1 VYKKYSLEIKCMKT
15 DSSHII
21 YILGTA
27 GSGKS
32 ALTMKLS
39 EWLYDAGLSVV
50 RLNLD
55 PGVRKLP
62 YTPDVDVRDYVDLD
76 QITEQYGLGPNGALI
91 AATDIL
97 VTKIDDIKNEV
108 ESFDADYVIVDT
120 VGQMEVFA
128 YRSSGL
134 LFVTALSTKS
144 VVVHLI
150 DTLLAKTPASFISM
164 VLLGASLKV
173 RFPVPHI
180 TVLSKIDLMDSSVIE
195 RICKWSNPEFLADAL
210 EIVTRGQQRELNVTL
225 LNALKMQG
233 YIGEVIPVSSVTMKG
248 IDALVGDIENVF
260 DKHRWDSEESYR
272 WESED

>member
-1 VYKKYSLEIKCMKT
+1 MEPYSNV
-15 DSSHII
+15 I

-32 ALTMKLS
+32 ALTMKFS
-39 EWLYDAGLSVV
+39 EWLYDAGWSVIRV
-50 RLNLD
+50 NMD
-55 PGVRKLP
+55 PGVRQLP
-62 YTPDVDVRDYVDLD
+62 YTPDVDVRDYVNLD
-76 QITEQYGLGPNGALI
+76 QIIEQYELGPNGALI

-97 VTKIDDIKNEV
+97 VTKIDDIKQEI
-108 ESFDADYVIVDT
+108 ESFDADYIIVDT

-134 LFVTALSTKS
+134 LFVTALSKSS

-150 DTLLAKTPASFISM
+150 DSLLAKTPASFVSM

-173 RFPVPHI
+173 RFPIPQI
-180 TVLSKIDLMDSSVIE
+180 TVLSKTDLISEDEIE

-210 EIVTRGQQRELNVTL
+210 EIATRGLQRELNVTL

-248 IDALVGDIENVF
+248 IDALGGDIENIF
-260 DKHRWDSEESYR
+260 NKHKWDSEESYR
-272 WESED
+272 WESE

>member
-1 VYKKYSLEIKCMKT
+1 MEAYS
-15 DSSHII
+15 SNVI
-21 YILGTA
+21 YIIGTA

-39 EWLYDAGLSVV
+39 ELLYDAGWNAV

-55 PGVRKLP
+55 PGVQQLP
-62 YTPDVDVRDYVDLD
+62 YTPDVDVRDYVDLN

-97 VTKIDDIKNEV
+97 VTKIDDIKTEV
-108 ESFDADYVIVDT
+108 ESFDADYVLVDT

-150 DTLLAKTPASFISM
+150 DALLAKTPASFVSM

-180 TVLSKIDLMDSSVIE
+180 TVLSKTDLISEDEIE

-210 EIVTRGQQRELNVTL
+210 EIATRGQQRELNVTL
-225 LNALKMQG
+225 LNALKVQG
-233 YIGEVIPVSSVTMKG
+233 YIGEVIPVSSVTMNG
-248 IDALVGDIENVF
+248 MNDLAGGLEHIFDNYSWDA
-260 DKHRWDSEESYR
+260 EESYR
-272 WESED
+272 WESE

>member
-1 VYKKYSLEIKCMKT
+1 MEPYSNV
-15 DSSHII
+15 I

-32 ALTMKLS
+32 ALTMKFS
-39 EWLYDAGLSVV
+39 EWLYDAGWSVIRV
-50 RLNLD
+50 NMD
-55 PGVRKLP
+55 PGVRQLP
-62 YTPDVDVRDYVDLD
+62 YTPDVDVRDYVNLD
-76 QITEQYGLGPNGALI
+76 QIIEQYELGPNGALI

-97 VTKIDDIKNEV
+97 VTKIDDIKQEI
-108 ESFDADYVIVDT
+108 ESFDADYIIVDT

-134 LFVTALSTKS
+134 LFVTALSKSS

-150 DTLLAKTPASFISM
+150 DSLLAKTPASFVSM

-173 RFPVPHI
+173 RFPIPQI
-180 TVLSKIDLMDSSVIE
+180 TVLSKTDLISEDEIE

-210 EIVTRGQQRELNVTL
+210 EIATRGLQRELNVTL

-248 IDALVGDIENVF
+248 IDDLAGNIEHVF
-260 DKHRWDSEESYR
+260 DSYRWDSEESYR
-272 WESED
+272 WESE

>member
-1 VYKKYSLEIKCMKT
+1 MET
-15 DSSHII
+15 DSSHVI
-21 YILGTA
+21 YVLGTA

-39 EWLYDAGLSVV
+39 EWLYDAGLNVV

-55 PGVRKLP
+55 PGVRQLS
-62 YTPDVDVRDYVDLD
+62 YTPDVDVREYVDLD

-97 VTKIDDIKNEV
+97 VTKIDDIKQEI
-108 ESFDADYVIVDT
+108 ESFNADYIIVDT

-134 LFVTALSTKS
+134 LFITALSAKS
-144 VVVHLI
+144 VIIHLI
-150 DTLLAKTPASFISM
+150 DSLLAKTPASFVSM

-173 RFPVPHI
+173 RFPVPQI
-180 TVLSKIDLMDSSVIE
+180 TVLSKTDLISEDEIE
-195 RICKWSNPEFLADAL
+195 RVCKWNDPMVLADAL
-210 EIVTRGQQRELNVTL
+210 EISTRGLQRELNVTL

-248 IDALVGDIENVF
+248 IDALIGDIENVF
-260 DKHRWDSEESYR
+260 DKYTWDSEESYR
-272 WESED
+272 WESE

>member
-1 VYKKYSLEIKCMKT
+1 METYSSPT
-15 DSSHII
+15 I

-39 EWLYDAGLSVV
+39 EWLYDAGWSVIRV
-50 RLNLD
+50 NMD
-55 PGVRKLP
+55 PGVRQLP
-62 YTPDVDVRDYVDLD
+62 YTPDVDVRDYIDLD
-76 QITEQYGLGPNGALI
+76 LIIEQYGLGPNGALI

-97 VTKIDDIKNEV
+97 VTKIDDIKKEV
-108 ESFDADYVIVDT
+108 ESFNTDYIIVDT
-120 VGQMEVFA
+120 VGQMEIFA

-150 DTLLAKTPASFISM
+150 DALLAKTPASFVSM

-173 RFPVPHI
+173 RFPIPHI
-180 TVLSKIDLMDSSVIE
+180 TVLSKTDLISEEEVE
-195 RICKWSNPEFLADAL
+195 RIYKWSNPEILADAL
-210 EIVTRGQQRELNVTL
+210 DIVTRGQQRELNTTL
-225 LNALKMQG
+225 LNTLKMQG

-248 IDALVGDIENVF
+248 IDDLAGNIEHVF
-260 DKHRWDSEESYR
+260 DSYRWDSEESYR
-272 WESED
+272 WESE

>member
-1 VYKKYSLEIKCMKT
+1 MEAYS
-15 DSSHII
+15 SNVI
-21 YILGTA
+21 YIIGTA

-32 ALTMKLS
+32 VLTMKLS
-39 EWLYDAGLSVV
+39 ELLYDAGWTVIRV
-50 RLNLD
+50 NLD
-55 PGVRKLP
+55 PGVRQLP

-76 QITEQYGLGPNGALI
+76 QIIEQYELGPNGALI
-91 AATDIL
+91 AGSDIL
-97 VTKIDDIKNEV
+97 VTKIDVIKKEV

-150 DTLLAKTPASFISM
+150 DALLAKTPASFVSM

-173 RFPVPHI
+173 RFPIPQI
-180 TVLSKIDLMDSSVIE
+180 TVLSKTDLISEEEIE
-195 RICKWSNPEFLADAL
+195 RICKWSNPELLADAL
-210 EIVTRGQQRELNVTL
+210 EIATRGMQRELNVTL

-233 YIGEVIPVSSVTMKG
+233 YIGEVIPVSSVTMNG
-248 IDALVGDIENVF
+248 MNDLAGDIEHVF
-260 DKHRWDSEESYR
+260 DSYRWDAEESYR
-272 WESED
+272 WESE

>member
-1 VYKKYSLEIKCMKT
+1 MET
-15 DSSHII
+15 DLSNII

-39 EWLYDAGLSVV
+39 EWLYDAGLNVV

-55 PGVRKLP
+55 PGVRQLP
-62 YTPDVDVRDYVDLD
+62 YTPDVDARDYVDLD
-76 QITEQYGLGPNGALI
+76 QITEQYELGPNGALI

-97 VTKIDDIKNEV
+97 VTKIDDIKQEIEGFN
-108 ESFDADYVIVDT
+108 ADYIIVDT

-134 LFVTALSTKS
+134 LFVTALSSKS

-150 DTLLAKTPASFISM
+150 DALLAKTPASFVSM
-164 VLLGASLKV
+164 VLLGASLKI

-180 TVLSKIDLMDSSVIE
+180 TVLSKIDLISEEKIE

-210 EIVTRGQQRELNVTL
+210 EIATRGQQRELNVTL

-233 YIGEVIPVSSVTMKG
+233 YIGEVIPVSSVTTEG
-248 IDALVGDIENVF
+248 IDALIGDIENVF
-260 DKHRWDSEESYR
+260 DKYTWDSEESYR
-272 WESED
+272 WESE

>member
-1 VYKKYSLEIKCMKT
+1 MESDL
-15 DSSHII
+15 SHII
-21 YILGTA
+21 YIIGTA

-39 EWLYDAGLSVV
+39 EWLFDAEFNVV

-55 PGVRKLP
+55 PGVRQLP
-62 YTPDVDVRDYVDLD
+62 YTPDIDARDYVDLD
-76 QITEQYGLGPNGALI
+76 QIAEQYGLGPNGALI

-97 VTKIDDIKNEV
+97 VTKIDDIKHEIND
-108 ESFDADYVIVDT
+108 FDADYVIVDT

-150 DTLLAKTPASFISM
+150 DALLAKTPASFVSM

-180 TVLSKIDLMDSSVIE
+180 TVLSKTDLISEEEIE
-195 RICKWSNPEFLADAL
+195 RICKWSNPELLSDAL
-210 EIVTRGQQRELNVTL
+210 EIATRGHS
-225 LNALKMQG
+225 K
-233 YIGEVIPVSSVTMKG
+233 
-248 IDALVGDIENVF
+248 
-260 DKHRWDSEESYR
+260 ES
-272 WESED
+272 

>member
-1 VYKKYSLEIKCMKT
+1 MAA
-15 DSSHII
+15 DSSNVI
-21 YILGTA
+21 YIIGTA

-39 EWLYDAGLSVV
+39 ELLYDAGWTVIRV
-50 RLNLD
+50 NLD
-55 PGVRKLP
+55 PGVRQLP
-62 YTPDVDVRDYVDLD
+62 YTPDIDVRDYVDLD
-76 QITEQYGLGPNGALI
+76 QIIEQYQLGPNGALI
-91 AATDIL
+91 AGSDIL
-97 VTKIDDIKNEV
+97 VTKIDDIKKEV

-150 DTLLAKTPASFISM
+150 DALLAKTPASFVSM

-173 RFPVPHI
+173 RFPIPHI
-180 TVLSKIDLMDSSVIE
+180 TVLSKTDLISEEEIE
-195 RICKWSNPEFLADAL
+195 RICKWSNPELLADAL
-210 EIVTRGQQRELNVTL
+210 EIATKGMQRELNVTL

-233 YIGEVIPVSSVTMKG
+233 YIGEVIPVSSVTMNG
-248 IDALVGDIENVF
+248 MNDLAGNIEHIF
-260 DKHRWDSEESYR
+260 DSYRWDAEESYR
-272 WESED
+272 WESE

>member
-1 VYKKYSLEIKCMKT
+1 MET

-32 ALTMKLS
+32 ALTLKLS
-39 EWLYDAGLSVV
+39 ELLFDEGWNVIRV
-50 RLNLD
+50 NMD
-55 PGVRKLP
+55 PGVRQLP
-62 YTPDVDVRDYVDLD
+62 YNPEVDVRDYVNLE
-76 QITEQYGLGPNGALI
+76 QIIEQYGLGPNGALI

-97 VTKIDDIKNEV
+97 VTKIDEIKDQV
-108 ESFDADYVIVDT
+108 DDLDADYVIVDT

-134 LFVTALSTKS
+134 LFVTALGKKR

-150 DTLLAKTPASFISM
+150 DALLAKTPSSFISM
-164 VLLGASLKV
+164 VLLGASLKI
-173 RFPVPHI
+173 RFPFPQI
-180 TVLSKIDLMDSSVIE
+180 TVLSKTDLISEEKIE
-195 RICKWSNPEFLADAL
+195 RVCKWSNPEILADAL
-210 EIVTRGQQRELNVTL
+210 EITSRGQQRELNVTL

-248 IDALVGDIENVF
+248 IDALFGSIELVF
-260 DKHRWDSEESYR
+260 DSYRWDSEESYR
-272 WESED
+272 WESE